1 MQATR
6 PSRSAALRAAGE
18 RLNRHVRRLSS
29 ITTLG
34 VDEVT
39 IRNYNIAMRFK
50 WDEAKRLS
58 NIEKHGI
65 DFVDVP
71 AMFDGDV
78 VTIADERFEYGENRY
93 ITLGLLK
100 YRVIVVAHTDENN
113 VIRIISARKATK
125 NEEKLYFKEIGH

>member
-1 MQATR
+1 
-6 PSRSAALRAAGE
+6 
-18 RLNRHVRRLSS
+18 
-29 ITTLG
+29 
-34 VDEVT
+34 
-39 IRNYNIAMRFK
+39 MRFE

-65 DFVDVP
+65 DFADVP
-71 AMFDGDV
+71 AMFDGTV
-78 VTIADERFEYGENRY
+78 VTIADERFDYGENRY

-125 NEEKLYFKEIGH
+125 NEEKLYFQEVGY